1 MKSTEEE
8 GRLYTIR
15 DIARLAGVSVAT
27 VSGVLNNKPT
37 IKPKLVERVRKAMEA
52 LDYHPDQVAR
62 SLRVRHTCTVGMVI
76 ADVTNPFFTDVFRG
90 VEQEAQS
97 NQYSVILCDANED
110 PALERHYLSTL
121 FSRRVDGVLLAPTSS
136 SSPQETRIH
145 KRFPIVLIDRI
156 PMGFV
161 GSAVLTDN
169 FTAAYEGTRHLIE
182 LGHREIAIIAGH
194 LNLSNGKD
202 RLEGFRKALQ
212 EHHLALP
219 DKYLQQGNFQLE
231 SGYQCGLELMRLPVP
246 PTAVFSCNNKM
257 TLGLMRALGELHVNC
272 PQSVS
277 VLGFDDF
284 EWTAYFTPR
293 LTVLAQPAREMGKQ
307 AMRMLL
313 KKLQEPQNSENN
325 ETERTTVMLKAE
337 LRVRD
342 STAPPSLSV
351 SIGNPRDQRAIG
363 IHSTSAIEIAAPPIT
378 EDPH

>member
-1 MKSTEEE
+1 
-8 GRLYTIR
+8 LYTIR

-37 IKPKLVERVRKAMEA
+37 VRPKLVQRVKKAMAA

-62 SLRVRHTCTVGMVI
+62 SLRVRRTCTVGMVI
-76 ADVTNPFFTDVFRG
+76 ADVTNPFFTDVIRG

-136 SSPQETRIH
+136 STPQEGRVH
-145 KRFPIVLIDRI
+145 RRFPIVLIDRVPI
-156 PMGFV
+156 GFN
-161 GSAVLTDN
+161 GSAVITDN

-182 LGHREIAIIAGH
+182 LGHRRIAIIAGQ
-194 LNLSNGKD
+194 LNLSNGID

-212 EHHLALP
+212 EEHLTFP
-219 DKYLQQGNFQLE
+219 DKYLQRGDFQHE
-231 SGYQCGLELMRLPVP
+231 SGYRCGLELMRLPAP
-246 PTAVFSCNNKM
+246 PTAIFSCNNKM
-257 TLGLMRALGELHVNC
+257 TLGLMRALRELGMSC
-272 PQSVS
+272 PGMVS

-293 LTVLAQPAREMGKQ
+293 LTTIAQPAYEMGKQ

-313 KKLQEPQNSENN
+313 HKLQEQKGDETNESE
-325 ETERTTVMLKAE
+325 TPGTAVMLKAE

-342 STAPPSLSV
+342 STAPAVPTSSSNAREVAALLLDHGHTEPLSKE
-351 SIGNPRDQRAIG
+351 GR
-363 IHSTSAIEIAAPPIT
+363 
-378 EDPH
+378 

>member
-1 MKSTEEE
+1 
-8 GRLYTIR
+8 LYTIR

-37 IKPKLVERVRKAMEA
+37 IKPKLAERVKKAMNA

-62 SLRVRHTCTVGMVI
+62 SLRVRRTCTVGMVI
-76 ADVTNPFFTDVFRG
+76 ADVTNPFFTDVIRG

-136 SSPQETRIH
+136 SSPQETHIQ
-145 KRFPIVLIDRI
+145 KRFPIILIDRVPI
-156 PMGFV
+156 GFI

-169 FTAAYEGTRHLIE
+169 VTAAYEGTRHLIE
-182 LGHREIAIIAGH
+182 LGHRRIAIIAGH
-194 LNLSNGKD
+194 LNLSNGLD
-202 RLEGFRKALQ
+202 RLEGFRRALQ
-212 EHHLALP
+212 EQHLALP

-246 PTAVFSCNNKM
+246 PTAIFSCNNKM
-257 TLGLMRALGELHVNC
+257 TLGLMRALGELHLNC
-272 PQSVS
+272 PQTVS

-284 EWTAYFTPR
+284 EWSAYFTPR
-293 LTVLAQPAREMGKQ
+293 LTVIAQPAYEMGKQ

-313 KKLQEPQNSENN
+313 KNLQEPQNSENKQS
-325 ETERTTVMLKAE
+325 EKITVMLKAE

-342 STAPPSLSV
+342 STAAPGLSV
-351 SIGNPRDQRAIG
+351 STGDPRG
-363 IHSTSAIEIAAPPIT
+363 LSAIDIHPRSATEIAARLIT
-378 EDPH
+378 EDPQ